1 MTMSFQQEP
10 SGDGAEIMNAI
21 QHVRPG
27 NMFEPN
33 FMISARSGHDYT
45 THAQTLTLISVR
57 SDVNGAG
64 RLPLYSWVLA
74 RCDSPVPTLSNPQ
87 MLYYSPLSV
96 EDVRWN
102 FEKVTLLFT

>member
-1 MTMSFQQEP
+1 
-10 SGDGAEIMNAI
+10 
-21 QHVRPG
+21 
-27 NMFEPN
+27 MFEPN
-33 FMISARSGHDYT
+33 FVISARSGHDDT
-45 THAQTLTLISVR
+45 THAQTPTVISAR

-64 RLPLYSWVLA
+64 RLPLYSWVLG

-102 FEKVTLLFT
+102 FEKILFDRAGQPFKRYESASEPFDLEEDIRLLIEQ

>member
-1 MTMSFQQEP
+1 MTRRQF
-10 SGDGAEIMNAI
+10 
-21 QHVRPG
+21 RPG
-27 NMFEPN
+27 RKNVREFSV
-33 FMISARSGHDYT
+33 ISGHDDT
-45 THAQTLTLISVR
+45 AHAQTPTVISAR

-64 RLPLYSWVLA
+64 RLPLYSWVLG

-102 FEKVTLLFT
+102 FEKVTQ

>member
-64 RLPLYSWVLA
+64 RLPLHSWVLRA
-74 RCDSPVPTLSNPQ
+74 TGLPTPAQCL
-87 MLYYSPLSV
+87 V
-96 EDVRWN
+96 
-102 FEKVTLLFT
+102 

>member
-1 MTMSFQQEP
+1 MFMSLQQEP

-33 FMISARSGHDYT
+33 FVISARSGT
-45 THAQTLTLISVR
+45 ITHAQTPTVISAR

-64 RLPLYSWVLA
+64 RLPLYSWVLG

-102 FEKVTLLFT
+102 FEKVTQ